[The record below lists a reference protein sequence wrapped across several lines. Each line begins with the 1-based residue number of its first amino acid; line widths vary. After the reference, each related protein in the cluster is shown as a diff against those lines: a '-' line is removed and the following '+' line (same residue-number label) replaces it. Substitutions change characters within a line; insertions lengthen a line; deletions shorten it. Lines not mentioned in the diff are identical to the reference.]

1 MKNRNKDR
9 NIKNIPV
16 VPLRDSVLLPKSV
29 IPVLVGRE
37 KSLAAIHHAIEKKI
51 PVLFILQLDSE
62 LESPSEKDLHRFGV
76 IGKVE
81 QVLPAEEGLQRILVN
96 LEERVWLLSIR
107 ENEKY
112 LIANVEVL
120 PYIENLDADLLGRI
134 DSLVIEFK
142 RIVNETKILPPEILF
157 SLEQQNTAE
166 EKLFFIIGYFFEYED
181 EKQIFLEFEG
191 LKEIVEKLEQE
202 FTKRKEF
209 KRVRDDLDE
218 STHARIMDNQ
228 KSYFLHEQMRIIQ
241 EELDNEGEETE
252 PDFIKIKE
260 EISTA
265 KMPDEVQEKA
275 LEEFNKL
282 KKSPPMSPENHVIR
296 NYLDWLVR
304 VPWHKR
310 LDDNLDLDLAEKILD
325 EDHFGLDKPKERI
338 LEYLAVM
345 NLTAQTPGVIL
356 CLVGPP
362 GVGKTSLAKSIARSL
377 GRQFL
382 RLSLGGVRD
391 EAEIRGHRRT
401 YIGAM
406 PGKIIQS
413 MKRGGVINP
422 VILLDEIDKMSIDFH
437 GDPASALLEVLD
449 PEQNKTFVDHYLDVD
464 YDLSNVMFITTA
476 NFANQIPEPLYDRL
490 EVINLPGYL
499 EIEKVEI
506 ASRFL
511 LPKQKRLNGLDSFDL
526 KINKKT
532 LAKIIN
538 EYSREA
544 GVRNLERDLAKIC
557 RKIAVKKVKN
567 KIGNSASIT
576 ASNLPKYIGNPRF
589 LPKESGIS
597 VVGRATGLA
606 WTQTGGDVLTLEVNM
621 VPGKERFVL
630 TGKLGEVMQESAQA
644 ALVYIKANIEKFGVD
659 ESRFK
664 GKEIHLHI
672 PEGAVPKDGPSAGIT
687 IATALLSELLEKEVP
702 ENVAMTGEITI
713 KGEIL
718 PIGGLN
724 EKIMAARRYG
734 IKKIFIPQQNLL
746 DLDEIKKDV
755 KNGIQFFPVKKYD
768 EIFKSIFV

>member
-9 NIKNIPV
+9 DVKNIPV

-62 LESPSEKDLHRFGV
+62 LESPVEKDLHRFGV

-96 LEERVWLLSIR
+96 LEERVWLLSIKD
-107 ENEKY
+107 NDKY
-112 LIANVEVL
+112 LTADVEVL
-120 PYIENLDADLLGRI
+120 PYIENLDADLSRRI
-134 DSLVIEFK
+134 DTLVIEFK

-191 LKEIVEKLEQE
+191 LKEIIEKLEHE

-252 PDFIKIKE
+252 PDFIKLKE
-260 EISTA
+260 EISAA
-265 KMPDEVQEKA
+265 KMPEEVQGKA

-511 LPKQKRLNGLDSFDL
+511 LPKQKKLNGLDSFDL

-567 KIGNSASIT
+567 KIGNSVSIT
-576 ASNLPKYIGNPRF
+576 ASNLAKYIGNPRF
-589 LPKESGIS
+589 LPKESGTS
-597 VVGRATGLA
+597 VIGRVTGLA

-644 ALVYIKANIEKFGVD
+644 ALVYIKANAKNFGVD
-659 ESRFK
+659 ENRFK
-664 GKEIHLHI
+664 EKEIHLHI

-702 ENVAMTGEITI
+702 ANLAMTGEITI
-713 KGEIL
+713 KGEVL

-734 IKKIFIPQQNLL
+734 IKKIFIPQQNHL
-746 DLDEIKKDV
+746 DLNEIKKEV

-768 EIFKSIFV
+768 EIFRSIFV